1 MSSKKS
7 TITRAADRVDAIAQ
21 EPFHRSGTQPG
32 GGRAGGFV
40 AALIDILRHR
50 ELLRL
55 LVNRELKQRY
65 KDSSLGFLWTLIRPL
80 VMLAIYYIAIGQ
92 FLSAARNVP
101 EFAIFVF
108 SGLTIWGLFA
118 EIVSSGTVSIL
129 SNGGLIKKVYLPR
142 EIFPVAT
149 IGSALFNFAVQFLV
163 LIVGAI
169 LLGGIDVN
177 WNLLYIPAAIAVV
190 LIYGLALALALSA
203 LNVYLRDVQFL
214 VEVGIQIFFWL
225 SPIVYAWAFV
235 VESVPGWV
243 AQLYLLNPMTNA
255 VLAFQRAIWSAGSQ
269 TVNLGTE
276 DAPIIVGPQPWPGHM
291 ELRLLLIFLVGV
303 VLVWIAHRIF
313 RRLEGNFAQEI

>member
-7 TITRAADRVDAIAQ
+7 TITRAADRVDTIAQ

-32 GGRAGGFV
+32 GGKAGGFV
-40 AALIDILRHR
+40 SALIDILRHR

-190 LIYGLALALALSA
+190 LVYGLALALALSA

-276 DAPIIVGPQPWPGHM
+276 DAPILVGPQPWPGHM